1 MQQSSRVII
10 LYVLILDFLAKEKKR
25 VMKSTQEK
33 KTNTTKDFKILMY
46 VTMRIVRLCN
56 IENRHQ

>member
-33 KTNTTKDFKILMY
+33 KQTQQKTSRFSCM
-46 VTMRIVRLCN
+46 
-56 IENRHQ
+56 